1 MARLVRVVD
10 AVAVLRP
17 VDDAHIMVSHSTRV
31 LAVFIITGAAAVLH
45 RCLPRGDGVV
55 LGDQV
60 WLTRFLA
67 QFCDL
72 AAEREVAAMTCE
84 ATSIYTCQVL
94 ACSSGSQKQSR
105 RLLDLLV
112 SYTASSRVS

>member
-1 MARLVRVVD
+1 MSISAASTIMARLVRVVD
-10 AVAVLRP
+10 AVAVLGP
-17 VDDAHIMVSHSTRV
+17 VDDAHVVVAHAACV

-67 QFCDL
+67 
-72 AAEREVAAMTCE
+72 
-84 ATSIYTCQVL
+84 
-94 ACSSGSQKQSR
+94 
-105 RLLDLLV
+105 
-112 SYTASSRVS
+112 